1 MKTKND
7 NDRKRVKT
15 NELAEQRNAEG
26 ESGKR
31 MGHALGN
38 GGKPLLSGKKAAG
51 TGQPAHAKKPVR
63 SRISPCAEASAY
75 TGKPTCAKKS
85 VHTGKSTPAKQS
97 ARAEKPVRS
106 GNLACKAK
114 RVSRRNERVERKVCR
129 CCGKNLPL
137 EDFYVRGA
145 SLRPDSY
152 CKACRRAA
160 ALRQREQRY
169 MLRLE
174 QTIRHT
180 TPLITEEADA
190 TLRMGMILHARGV
203 VFASKQRKRAKE
215 AEAEDLRVNHEI
227 DKEEEQSSR
236 SEALRTETSR
246 TGTLPSETSCFKTP
260 GSEALPSETSC
271 FKTPD
276 SEALHAETSCFK
288 TSCSEALHAE
298 TSCFDTPDS
307 EALHAETSCF
317 ETPGSEA
324 LHAETSC
331 PEASSSGALCSKNR
345 NPEASCKLPSETK
358 TSTSNPL
365 TEKNHG
371 TNK

>member
-7 NDRKRVKT
+7 NDRKRMKT
-15 NELAEQRNAEG
+15 NELAKQRNAES

-31 MGHALGN
+31 MDHALGN
-38 GGKPLLSGKKAAG
+38 GGKPPLSGKKAAG
-51 TGQPAHAKKPVR
+51 TGQP
-63 SRISPCAEASAY
+63 
-75 TGKPTCAKKS
+75 
-85 VHTGKSTPAKQS
+85 

-114 RVSRRNERVERKVCR
+114 RVSRRNGGVERKVCC

-246 TGTLPSETSCFKTP
+246 TGTLPSETLCF
-260 GSEALPSETSC
+260 E
-271 FKTPD
+271 TPD
-276 SEALHAETSCFK
+276 SEALHAETSCF
-288 TSCSEALHAE
+288 E
-298 TSCFDTPDS
+298 TPGP

-358 TSTSNPL
+358 TSTLNPL

>member
-38 GGKPLLSGKKAAG
+38 GGKPSLSGKKAAG
-51 TGQPAHAKKPVR
+51 TGQPARAEKPVR

-85 VHTGKSTPAKQS
+85 VRTGKSTPAKQS
-97 ARAEKPVRS
+97 ARAEKTVRS

-114 RVSRRNERVERKVCR
+114 RVSRRNEGVERKVCR

-246 TGTLPSETSCFKTP
+246 TGTLPSETLCF
-260 GSEALPSETSC
+260 E
-271 FKTPD
+271 TPD

-288 TSCSEALHAE
+288 TPGSEALHAE
-298 TSCFDTPDS
+298 TSCFETPGS
-307 EALHAETSCF
+307 ETLHAETSCF

-331 PEASSSGALCSKNR
+331 PEASSSGALCSKTR
-345 NPEASCKLPSETK
+345 NPEAPCKLPSETK
-358 TSTSNPL
+358 TSTLNPL
-365 TEKNHG
+365 TDEESWHE
-371 TNK
+371 

>member
-7 NDRKRVKT
+7 NDRKRMKT
-15 NELAEQRNAEG
+15 NELAEQRNAED

-31 MGHALGN
+31 MSHALGN
-38 GGKPLLSGKKAAG
+38 GGKPPLSGKKAAG
-51 TGQPAHAKKPVR
+51 TGQPARAGKPVR
-63 SRISPCAEASAY
+63 N
-75 TGKPTCAKKS
+75 
-85 VHTGKSTPAKQS
+85 
-97 ARAEKPVRS
+97 

-114 RVSRRNERVERKVCR
+114 RVSRRNEGVERKVCR

-137 EDFYVRGA
+137 EDFYVRTA

-160 ALRQREQRY
+160 ALRRREQRY

-227 DKEEEQSSR
+227 DKEEEQSFR
-236 SEALRTETSR
+236 SEALRTETSH
-246 TGTLPSETSCFKTP
+246 TGTLHADTSCFKTPGSEALNAETSRFETPGSEALYAETSCFKTP
-260 GSEALPSETSC
+260 GSEALYA
-271 FKTPD
+271 D
-276 SEALHAETSCFK
+276 
-288 TSCSEALHAE
+288 
-298 TSCFDTPDS
+298 
-307 EALHAETSCF
+307 
-317 ETPGSEA
+317 
-324 LHAETSC
+324 TSC
-331 PEASSSGALCSKNR
+331 PEASSSGALYSGNR

-358 TSTSNPL
+358 TSTLNPL
-365 TEKNHG
+365 TDEEPWHE
-371 TNK
+371 

>member
-31 MGHALGN
+31 MDHALGN
-38 GGKPLLSGKKAAG
+38 GGKPSLSGKKAAG
-51 TGQPAHAKKPVR
+51 TGQP
-63 SRISPCAEASAY
+63 
-75 TGKPTCAKKS
+75 
-85 VHTGKSTPAKQS
+85 

-114 RVSRRNERVERKVCR
+114 RVSRRNEGVERKVCR

-246 TGTLPSETSCFKTP
+246 TGTLPSETSCF
-260 GSEALPSETSC
+260 
-271 FKTPD
+271 
-276 SEALHAETSCFK
+276 
-288 TSCSEALHAE
+288 
-298 TSCFDTPDS
+298 
-307 EALHAETSCF
+307 

-331 PEASSSGALCSKNR
+331 PEASSSGALCSKTR
-345 NPEASCKLPSETK
+345 NPEALCKLPSETK
-358 TSTSNPL
+358 TSTLNPL
-365 TEKNHG
+365 TDEESWHE
-371 TNK
+371 